1 MTTMKGTR
9 WNLDRRSRR
18 PWWVRFAISAVALWA
33 TIVITMVIFEGS
45 MIFFPDPYPS
55 GEWDVAEVARGTG
68 TTVRDCAFTA
78 SDGTELHGWWCE
90 PTTSTAAGEPTAEMV
105 LLWFHGNAGNLAH
118 RADLMLELAR
128 IPVNV
133 FIVDY
138 RGYGR
143 STGRPGERGLYRDA
157 RAAWRYLREVEQ
169 VEADHIV
176 ILGKSL
182 GGAVAVDLASEVSP
196 AGLIVESSFASVPAM
211 AAQHYPFVPRWL
223 IRTKLD
229 SLSKIGGVN
238 CPVMVIHSRADEIVP
253 YEHGRLLFD
262 AAPADKRF
270 FEVENAG
277 HNELWLVGGEG
288 YFSALR
294 DFLLDCRGELGE
306 DE

>member
-1 MTTMKGTR
+1 MNERQFT
-9 WNLDRRSRR
+9 LHRRPRR
-18 PWWVRFAISAVALWA
+18 PWWVRFAISAIALWA
-33 TIVITMVIFEGS
+33 TIVLTMVIFEGA

-55 GEWDVAEVARGTG
+55 GQWDVAEVARGSG
-68 TTVRDCAFTA
+68 TTVRDCSFTA
-78 SDGTELHGWWCE
+78 SDGTDLHGWWCE
-90 PTTSTAAGEPTAEMV
+90 PARSTGAGASTAEMV

-128 IPVNV
+128 IPVSV

-143 STGRPGERGLYRDA
+143 SAGRPGERGLYRDA
-157 RAAWRYLREVEQ
+157 RAAWRYLREEERVD
-169 VEADHIV
+169 ADRIV

-182 GGAVAVDLASEVSP
+182 GGAVAVDLATEVKP

-211 AAQHYPFVPRWL
+211 AAEHYPFIPRWL
-223 IRTKLD
+223 IRTRLD
-229 SLSKIGGVN
+229 SLSKIGGVD

-270 FEVENAG
+270 YEVENAG
-277 HNELWLVGGEG
+277 HNELWLVGGEE

-294 DFLLDCRGELGE
+294 GFLLDCRGGLGE
-306 DE
+306 KG